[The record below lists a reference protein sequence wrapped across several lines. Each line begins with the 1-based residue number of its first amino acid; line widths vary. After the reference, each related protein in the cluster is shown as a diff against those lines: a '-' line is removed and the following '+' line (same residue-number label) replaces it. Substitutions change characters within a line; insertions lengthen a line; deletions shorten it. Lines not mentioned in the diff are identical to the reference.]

1 MNNTKTYS
9 KTSIALHWIVGLAF
23 IGVFIIGAYL
33 SDLPRGPEKMELVAL
48 HKSFGVLILLIA
60 LARAFGES
68 RRAIPPASVM
78 PAWQEKV
85 AKAVHGL
92 LLLATLAMPLSG
104 IAMNIG
110 GGRALEVFGYT
121 LVAAGEKVV
130 WLQELGAAV
139 HKTAPPIIIAI
150 VLLHIAAVLK
160 HHLIDK
166 DATMARMLGRG

>member
-1 MNNTKTYS
+1 
-9 KTSIALHWIVGLAF
+9 
-23 IGVFIIGAYL
+23 
-33 SDLPRGPEKMELVAL
+33 
-48 HKSFGVLILLIA
+48 
-60 LARAFGES
+60 
-68 RRAIPPASVM
+68 M

-139 HKTAPPIIIAI
+139 PQNCASHYYRYR
-150 VLLHIAAVLK
+150 AAA
-160 HHLIDK
+160 H
-166 DATMARMLGRG
+166 RGGA

>member
-1 MNNTKTYS
+1 MDNTKTYS
-9 KTSIALHWIVGLAF
+9 KTSVALHWIVGFAF
-23 IGVFIIGAYL
+23 IGVFIVGLYMA
-33 SDLPRGPEKMELVAL
+33 DLPRGPEKMELMAL
-48 HKSFGVLILLIA
+48 HKSFGVLILLLA
-60 LARAFGES
+60 LARGLFGEIKEG
-68 RRAIPPASVM
+68 AIPPASVM

-130 WLQELGAAV
+130 WVARAWRSRSQNCASHHYRYRAAAHRGGA
-139 HKTAPPIIIAI
+139 
-150 VLLHIAAVLK
+150 
-160 HHLIDK
+160 
-166 DATMARMLGRG
+166 

>member
-1 MNNTKTYS
+1 MDNTKTYS

-23 IGVFIIGAYL
+23 IGVFIVGAYL

-48 HKSFGVLILLIA
+48 HKSFGVLILLLA
-60 LARAFGES
+60 LARVFWRIKEG
-68 RRAIPPASVM
+68 AIPPASVM

-110 GGRALEVFGYT
+110 GGRALEVFGCKSLAQPFT
-121 LVAAGEKVV
+121 KLR
-130 WLQELGAAV
+130 L
-139 HKTAPPIIIAI
+139 P
-150 VLLHIAAVLK
+150 LLSLSCCCTSRRCLSIN
-160 HHLIDK
+160 
-166 DATMARMLGRG
+166 

>member
-60 LARAFGES
+60 LARVFWRIKEG
-68 RRAIPPASVM
+68 AIPPASVM

-121 LVAAGEKVV
+121 LVAAGEK
-130 WLQELGAAV
+130 WFGCKSLAQPFTKLRLPLLSLSCCC
-139 HKTAPPIIIAI
+139 TSRRCLSII
-150 VLLHIAAVLK
+150 
-160 HHLIDK
+160 
-166 DATMARMLGRG
+166 